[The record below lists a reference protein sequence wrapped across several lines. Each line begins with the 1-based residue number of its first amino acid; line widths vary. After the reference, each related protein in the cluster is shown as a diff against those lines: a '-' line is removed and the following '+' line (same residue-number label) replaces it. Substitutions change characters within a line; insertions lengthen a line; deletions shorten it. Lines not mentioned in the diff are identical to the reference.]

1 MLQTLTMLF
10 FSPTGGTLRAARLLA
25 QGLAEEITEVDL
37 SLPQGKAMHFE
48 EKDIVLIA
56 GPVFGGRMPACF
68 LERLAASQAA
78 IQRQLQSPSMAT
90 APMRTRCWSSMIL
103 WSGEAFSR
111 SHLLRCLRSIPWFAR
126 LRPVGQIRRIR
137 SRSVDWHK
145 QFSIRLIQASLLPL
159 KCPGTGPIRYGNRC
173 P

>member
-56 GPVFGGRMPACF
+56 GPVFRRPDAGLFFGEACP
-68 LERLAASQAA
+68 LH
-78 IQRQLQSPSMAT
+78 RQLYKGNYN
-90 APMRTRCWSSMIL
+90 RRL
-103 WSGEAFSR
+103 WQ
-111 SHLLRCLRSIPWFAR
+111 PR
-126 LRPVGQIRRIR
+126 L
-137 SRSVDWHK
+137 
-145 QFSIRLIQASLLPL
+145 
-159 KCPGTGPIRYGNRC
+159 
-173 P
+173 